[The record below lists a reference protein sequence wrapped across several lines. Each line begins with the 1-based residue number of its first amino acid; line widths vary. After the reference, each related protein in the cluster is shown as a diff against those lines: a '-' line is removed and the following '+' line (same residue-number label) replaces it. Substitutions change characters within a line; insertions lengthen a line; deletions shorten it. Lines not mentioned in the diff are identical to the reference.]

1 MPDSNGSPP
10 SHNDAIRRSG
20 KDAPQS
26 DVVAATVALF

>member
-1 MPDSNGSPP
+1 VPDSNGSHP

-26 DVVAATVALF
+26 DILAATVALF